1 MFAIKTA
8 LQVLQRPISMETE
21 SLSDSSFVN
30 SSTTCKYFLLNSC
43 RYGDSCKYPHTNPEI
58 SSETHEETVPP
69 TTMTPIQTEESP
81 TGTTLSTIDPDIWIQ
96 APEFVPNKKAGSTFA
111 QIVGKNYPH
120 NYIISSSTSTSK
132 QKESS
137 SASTS
142 SATTTIDFASSSLC
156 PYLGGNGVCQYDP
169 CDYIHG
175 DLCEL
180 CQRYCLHPTDV
191 EQQKVHHNECIAQH
205 EKDME
210 LSFAIQKSKDKTCGV
225 CFEVIMEKPGREQ
238 RFGILPNCIH
248 CFCLECIRKWRQAE
262 QFDNKI
268 KRACPECRIT
278 SDFVCPSL
286 FWVDTKDEKEKLI
299 NDYKGALQAKDCKY
313 FNKGRGKCPFGNRC
327 FYRHVDVNGV
337 PVDVGVPPRPV
348 RRQNQF
354 GELEVLEDIHF
365 WDFIIERNLLID
377 DVVSFLSDSSNM
389 SDFIQN
395 LT

>member
-1 MFAIKTA
+1 
-8 LQVLQRPISMETE
+8 
-21 SLSDSSFVN
+21 
-30 SSTTCKYFLLNSC
+30 
-43 RYGDSCKYPHTNPEI
+43 
-58 SSETHEETVPP
+58 
-69 TTMTPIQTEESP
+69 MTPIQTEQSSA
-81 TGTTLSTIDPDIWIQ
+81 GTTLSTIDPDIWIQ
-96 APEFVPNKKAGSTFA
+96 APEFVPNKKAATGSTFA
-111 QIVGKNYPH
+111 EIVGKNYPH
-120 NYIISSSTSTSK
+120 NYINPIHSSTTSSCVASSK
-132 QKESS
+132 QKLIE

-142 SATTTIDFASSSLC
+142 SSNSASSTFSSLC
-156 PYLGGNGVCQYDP
+156 PYLVGSGICHYDP

-191 EQQKVHHNECIAQH
+191 EQQKMHNLECIAQH

-286 FWVDTKDEKEKLI
+286 FWVDTKDEKDKLI

-313 FNKGRGKCPFGNRC
+313 FNKVSLKMIVKF
-327 FYRHVDVNGV
+327 V
-337 PVDVGVPPRPV
+337 PMMLKVI
-348 RRQNQF
+348 F
-354 GELEVLEDIHF
+354 
-365 WDFIIERNLLID
+365 FIKTIENDLL
-377 DVVSFLSDSSNM
+377 
-389 SDFIQN
+389 Q
-395 LT
+395 